1 MIIKEMIYMY
11 RINDW
16 NTTLFIEKKW
26 HYTHLTLEQNGKI
39 VEIELD
45 KYKLEELI
53 KILNTCNK

>member
-1 MIIKEMIYMY
+1 MY

-53 KILNTCNK
+53 NILNKISHT